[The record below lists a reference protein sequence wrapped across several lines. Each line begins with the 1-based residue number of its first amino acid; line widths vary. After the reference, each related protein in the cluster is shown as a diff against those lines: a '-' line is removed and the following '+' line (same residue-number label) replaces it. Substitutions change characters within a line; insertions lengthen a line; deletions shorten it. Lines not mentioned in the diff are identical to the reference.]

1 MRRLKQYK
9 AIFFDWDGTAVTS
22 RKASP
27 EPVIGPMKALL
38 QKGVPLVI
46 ISGTT
51 YENIAGGKLE
61 SYFAPQELQSLFLG
75 LGRGAFNYRYDENG
89 KPVVWK
95 NRVPSKEELLKIHEV
110 CFGIHQRLLGDY
122 DIRTDIVFSRP
133 NYCKIDLMVENDRG
147 ESLFMQGGEI
157 EALKR
162 HLEAHG
168 VTGGLREL
176 LALSDMLAQEH
187 GMKLSATCDAKYLE
201 VGPTDKSD
209 NVDDILAML
218 VEERGIRPED
228 CAFWGDEYIGADE
241 SLFGSDSFMITEK
254 SKAGDFYDVSETD
267 GKRPENVT
275 RIGGG
280 VGAFIGFLRDLQRN
294 LA

>member
-1 MRRLKQYK
+1 MKQYK

-27 EPVIGPMKALL
+27 EPVIGPMKALM

-51 YENIAGGKLE
+51 YDNIAGGKLE

-75 LGRGAFNYRYDENG
+75 LGRGAFNYRYDESG
-89 KPVVWK
+89 KPFIWK
-95 NRVPSKEELLKIHEV
+95 NRVPEKEDLLKIHEV
-110 CFGIHQRLLGDY
+110 CFEIHQQLLKEH

-133 NYCKIDLMVENDRG
+133 NYCKIDLMVESDRG
-147 ESLFMQGGEI
+147 DSLFMQGGEI
-157 EALKR
+157 DALKR
-162 HLEAHG
+162 HLTAHG

-176 LALSDMLAQEH
+176 LELSDVLAQKH

-201 VGPTDKSD
+201 VGPSDKSD

-218 VEERGIRPED
+218 EQERGIKPED
-228 CAFWGDEYIGADE
+228 CAFWGDEYVGVDD

-254 SKAGDFYDVSETD
+254 SKAGDFFDVSDTA
-267 GKRPENVT
+267 GKRPENVKPL
-275 RIGGG
+275 GGG
-280 VGAFIGFLRDLQRN
+280 VETFIAFLRGQ
-294 LA
+294 